1 MLTIR
6 FLNMRDL
13 PLDGFNW
20 QKVLGEL
27 AFHMTPGGLRITP
40 YPLHG
45 LGGSFV
51 CDSAEIV
58 SVAPFA

>member
-1 MLTIR
+1 
-6 FLNMRDL
+6 MRDL